1 MGSEMCI
8 RDRMQTKHGWADI
21 PRTLVHDKASYMV
34 TPTHSRLSA
43 AFAAGIKRGGFPSWV
58 GSEGASADWLAKKF
72 GDVYLHETA
81 ISHVRR
87 LLDSDFAHHKLCETP
102 AHFRQRMQQV
112 EDHMHSDAFAA
123 KDGTGLLGLCKQLR
137 SRCKALVDGGGER
150 LPF

>member
-1 MGSEMCI
+1 M
-8 RDRMQTKHGWADI
+8 
-21 PRTLVHDKASYMV
+21 
-34 TPTHSRLSA
+34 
-43 AFAAGIKRGGFPSWV
+43 
-58 GSEGASADWLAKKF
+58 KKF

-102 AHFRQRMQQV
+102 AHFRQRMQRV
-112 EDHMHSDAFAA
+112 EDHMNSKAFAA

-137 SRCKALVDGGGER
+137 SRCKALIDGGGER